1 MLPDRTSQGRY
12 EQFGDGDG
20 SWPKSRSWSPVWV
33 IHSDI
38 VVRRIEVT
46 LRAMND
52 PLHCNKQRTFLPCR
66 QDVAVA
72 IDIDEQALTWP
83 PRTSAPCWSR

>member
-1 MLPDRTSQGRY
+1 MRN
-12 EQFGDGDG
+12 
-20 SWPKSRSWSPVWV
+20 WSR
-33 IHSDI
+33 
-38 VVRRIEVT
+38 
-46 LRAMND
+46 RAMND